1 MRRRCPTPNV
11 PPILSNFVSPNQP
24 NQSAPAPATAGH
36 AAPAG
41 PNRPVSYPQTAKVDV
56 IDSYGAVQ
64 VADPYRWLEDDRSP
78 ETEAWVRAQNAVTFA
93 YLQQL
98 PARVQFRT
106 RIAEL
111 LNYPRLSQPEQKG
124 KWFLFS
130 GNDGLQN
137 QAVIYL
143 QEGENGTPR
152 LLLDPNTMSEDGTTR
167 VGALQFD
174 FTGQHIAY
182 TVSAAGSD
190 WQEIRVLDAATGN
203 ALSDVLRWV
212 KVSDI
217 AWHRDGFF
225 YSRYPAPDIAASE
238 FSASND
244 DHQVYYHKLGTD
256 QANDAL
262 VFHDDQHAQ
271 RFHILSTTEDERF
284 ALLYVSDRGQGKDG
298 TALWCKNLAAG
309 ETEFRA
315 VWTEFDDQ
323 LSVIDNV
330 GDKLLVLT
338 NRHAP
343 NRRVVLIDP
352 LNPQEDNWQTIIAE
366 KPEPLEGASTGGGKL
381 FVSYL
386 KDVSSLVCVHA
397 LDGTF
402 EREVALPGLG
412 TTAGFGGEAHATSVF
427 YTFAS
432 FMAPPTVYRYE
443 LATGTSTLF
452 RAPQLPFD
460 PTQFEAKQVF
470 VPSKDGTRVPA
481 FIVSRKGLAL
491 DGNNPTLV
499 YGYGGFNVSLVPT
512 FSAARVAFLEQGGVY
527 VQVNLRG
534 GGEYGEAWHQGG
546 MKERKQNVFDD
557 FVAVIEWLVANRYT
571 NSGKVAIQGGSNG
584 GLLVG
589 AIATQHP
596 SLVKVALPS
605 VGVMDMLR
613 FHKFTIGW
621 NWIADYGSSDNAA
634 DFPYL
639 HAYSP
644 LHNLRDGVSY
654 PATLVTTGDHDDR
667 VVPAHSF
674 KYAARLQEANAGPNP
689 TLIRIEVQSGH
700 GSSSLG
706 KAIDETADV
715 YAFTFFNLGVEPKF

>member
-1 MRRRCPTPNV
+1 MSNNASPSDPN
-11 PPILSNFVSPNQP
+11 PSA
-24 NQSAPAPATAGH
+24 SAPASAKH
-36 AAPAG
+36 APHNG
-41 PNRPVSYPQTAKVDV
+41 PVLTYPVTRKGDQVD
-56 IDSYGAVQ
+56 IYGTTT
-64 VADPYRWLEDDRSP
+64 VADPYRWLEDDRSL
-78 ETEAWVRAQNAVTFA
+78 ETEAWVREQNKVTLE
-93 YLQQL
+93 YLDTL
-98 PARVQFRT
+98 PSRPRFRA

-124 KWFLFS
+124 DWYLFS

-143 QEGENGTPR
+143 QEGEGGAPR
-152 LLLDPNTMSEDGTTR
+152 VLLDPNTMSADGTTR
-167 VGALQFD
+167 VGTLQFD
-174 FTGQHIAY
+174 HSGTHIAY

-190 WQEIRVLDAATGN
+190 WQEIRVLESATGN

-212 KVSDI
+212 KISDI

-225 YSRYPAPDIAASE
+225 YSRYPEPAAATSE

-244 DHQVYYHKLGTD
+244 DHQVYYHKLGTEQSSD
-256 QANDAL
+256 VL
-262 VFHDDQHAQ
+262 VYHDDQHAQ

-298 TALWCKNLAAG
+298 TALYCRDIAAG
-309 ETEFRA
+309 ETDFRA
-315 VWTEFDDQ
+315 IWTEFDDQ
-323 LSVIDNV
+323 MSVINNV
-330 GDKLLVLT
+330 GDRLMVLT

-352 LNPQEDNWQTIIAE
+352 RNPAEEHWQTIVAE
-366 KPEPLEGASTGGGKL
+366 RPEPLEGAATAGGKL

-386 KDVSSLVCVHA
+386 KDVASLVCVHA
-397 LDGTF
+397 LDGAF
-402 EREVALPGLG
+402 EHEVALPGLG
-412 TTAGFGGEAHATSVF
+412 TTVGFAGEANATSVF

-443 LATGTSTLF
+443 LASGKSTLF
-452 RAPQLPFD
+452 RAPKLPFD
-460 PTQFEAKQVF
+460 PAQFEAKQVF
-470 VPSKDGTRVPA
+470 VASKDGTKVPA
-481 FIVSRKGLAL
+481 FIVSKRGLQL
-491 DGNNPTLV
+491 TGNNPTLV

-534 GGEYGEAWHQGG
+534 GGEYGEDWHQAG

-557 FVAVIEWLVANRYT
+557 FVAVIEWLVANRFT
-571 NSGKVAIQGGSNG
+571 NRDKVAIQGGSNG

-589 AIATQHP
+589 AVMTQRP
-596 SLVKVALPS
+596 ELVKVALPS

-634 DFPYL
+634 EFPYL

-644 LHNLRDGVSY
+644 LHSLRDGVSY

-674 KYAARLQEANAGPNP
+674 KFAARLQEANAGPNP
-689 TLIRIEVQSGH
+689 SLIRIEVQSGH
-700 GSSSLG
+700 GSSSLS
-706 KAIDETADV
+706 KAINETADV
-715 YAFTFFNLGVEPKF
+715 FAFTFHNLGVQPVFPGQ